1 MDAIG
6 DQQLDRHNWGAAA
19 EMDAFG
25 ERQLERTHTVLS
37 SDEKLGVGL
46 GTRLASLYREL
57 PSVHQIAHVGK

>member
-25 ERQLERTHTVLS
+25 ERQLEQTHLIGGQQLKLTQSGS
-37 SDEKLGVGL
+37 S
-46 GTRLASLYREL
+46 S
-57 PSVHQIAHVGK
+57 